1 MSKFREIINAGVAL
15 LVGMVALNG
24 CGERSVELGPAE
36 TIEAFCKAVSAG
48 DWAEAEA
55 LCDTASMTEYLE
67 SHKEAWERLE
77 KEDSGAA
84 AIAQSLFAET
94 SISVDGVKK
103 EDDRRV
109 VTYTLEIEG
118 LSKKCKATLRK
129 EEGAWRVEKIQDVN

>member
-1 MSKFREIINAGVAL
+1 MRKGLFLLIIVAAGV
-15 LVGMVALNG
+15 VCG
-24 CGERSVELGPAE
+24 CKGERSVELGPAE
-36 TIEAFCKAVSAG
+36 TVEAFCKAVAAG
-48 DWAEAEA
+48 EWEEAET
-55 LCDTASMTEYLE
+55 LCCAESMTEYIDGI
-67 SHKEAWERLE
+67 KQAWGRLE

-84 AIAQSLFAET
+84 AIAQSLFAEA